1 MKHAILIVGLA
12 LVLGA
17 TVLLAG
23 DAVAP
28 VTPETSALV
37 SFAKAINVGSPLLYP
52 SSLAAGDLNHSGIP
66 GLAVVSVNN
75 SVPLV
80 YALGKGD
87 GRFGAW
93 RQDRNVGYA
102 PGFVLLADV
111 DGDGNLDAITTD
123 ILAGDLNVTFGD
135 GEGHLY
141 GGKRLLVGGVQ
152 STYIV
157 AVADVNGDGVSDIVG
172 TTNSGIFVILGKGSR
187 KFAKAVTFGSG
198 GQSPYGIAV
207 GDLNHDGIPDLIVAN
222 YGTEQNGDYGN
233 VAVLLGKG
241 NGSFDPPV
249 RYPIGKYEDPFWLA
263 LGDFNGNLGVAVT
276 TQNSN
281 AVHVLLGRGDGTLSP
296 PRSFPAGLDPFDV
309 VSADFN
315 GDGIPD
321 LAVTNY
327 SNPKPCHVSVMLGN
341 GDGTFQPPVQF
352 RVGVSPAQLVVADFN
367 HDGKPDIA
375 TINGGDSTISIL
387 LNATPFPTPSH
398 AHRGR
403 GFGL

>member
-187 KFAKAVTFGSG
+187 RFAKAVTFGSG

-341 GDGTFQPPVQF
+341 GDGTFQPPVEF
-352 RVGVSPAQLVVADFN
+352 RVGVSPWQLVVADFTR
-367 HDGKPDIA
+367 DGKPDIA
-375 TINGGDSTISIL
+375 TINGGDSTITIL
-387 LNATPFPTPSH
+387 LNTTPFPTPSH
-398 AHRGR
+398 TH
-403 GFGL
+403 

>member
-28 VTPETSALV
+28 VTPQTSALV
-37 SFAKAINVGSPLLYP
+37 SFAKAINAGSPLLYP

-187 KFAKAVTFGSG
+187 RFAKAVTFGSG

-321 LAVTNY
+321 LVVTNIA
-327 SNPKPCHVSVMLGN
+327 
-341 GDGTFQPPVQF
+341 TQ
-352 RVGVSPAQLVVADFN
+352 SPATFRSCWAM
-367 HDGKPDIA
+367 A
-375 TINGGDSTISIL
+375 TAHSSL
-387 LNATPFPTPSH
+387 LCNSASGSAPLSLLLPTLTTTGSRTSQPLTEVIPRS
-398 AHRGR
+398 ASC
-403 GFGL
+403 

>member
-187 KFAKAVTFGSG
+187 RFAKAVTFGSG

>member
-28 VTPETSALV
+28 VTPQTSALV

>member
-28 VTPETSALV
+28 VTPQTSALV

-80 YALGKGD
+80 YALGKGN
-87 GRFGAW
+87 GRFRAW
-93 RQDRNVGYA
+93 RQDGNVGYA

>member
-28 VTPETSALV
+28 VTPQTSALV

-141 GGKRLLVGGVQ
+141 GGKRLLLGGVQ
-152 STYIV
+152 STH
-157 AVADVNGDGVSDIVG
+157 
-172 TTNSGIFVILGKGSR
+172 R
-187 KFAKAVTFGSG
+187 C
-198 GQSPYGIAV
+198 
-207 GDLNHDGIPDLIVAN
+207 
-222 YGTEQNGDYGN
+222 
-233 VAVLLGKG
+233 
-241 NGSFDPPV
+241 
-249 RYPIGKYEDPFWLA
+249 
-263 LGDFNGNLGVAVT
+263 
-276 TQNSN
+276 
-281 AVHVLLGRGDGTLSP
+281 RG
-296 PRSFPAGLDPFDV
+296 
-309 VSADFN
+309 
-315 GDGIPD
+315 
-321 LAVTNY
+321 
-327 SNPKPCHVSVMLGN
+327 
-341 GDGTFQPPVQF
+341 
-352 RVGVSPAQLVVADFN
+352 
-367 HDGKPDIA
+367 
-375 TINGGDSTISIL
+375 
-387 LNATPFPTPSH
+387 
-398 AHRGR
+398 
-403 GFGL
+403 